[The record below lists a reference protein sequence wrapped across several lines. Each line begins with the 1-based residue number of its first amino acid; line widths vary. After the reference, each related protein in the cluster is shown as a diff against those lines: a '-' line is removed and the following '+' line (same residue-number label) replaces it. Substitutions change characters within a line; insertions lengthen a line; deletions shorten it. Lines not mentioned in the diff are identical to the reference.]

1 MLTGAQL
8 STAITA
14 ILVAAIALG
23 WTLHWI
29 WMRLSNAAV
38 TDTARITEMINRL
51 HEADRAREA
60 AEDARELAE
69 NLLASREAEME
80 NRMAAMQSR
89 LDGAVEGREAD
100 LTRQLREAQA
110 DAEAS
115 MSGLRNARERLTELE
130 AEVERLQSEVKAARG
145 DA

>member
-1 MLTGAQL
+1 MLSGSQL
-8 STAITA
+8 AIAISA
-14 ILVAAIALG
+14 ILAAAIALG
-23 WTLHWI
+23 WVLHWI
-29 WMRLSNAAV
+29 WIRLSNAAM
-38 TDTARITEMINRL
+38 TDTARLTEMINRL

-80 NRMAAMQSR
+80 NRLTAMQAR

-100 LTRQLREAQA
+100 LSQALREAQA

-115 MSGLRNARERLTELE
+115 MSGLRNARRRIAELE
-130 AEVERLQSEVKAARG
+130 AEVAELRAKK
-145 DA
+145 

>member
-8 STAITA
+8 ATAISAVLFAT
-14 ILVAAIALG
+14 LCLG
-23 WTLHWI
+23 WILHWL
-29 WMRLSNAAV
+29 WVRMSNAAIS
-38 TDTARITEMINRL
+38 DTARITEMINRL

-60 AEDARELAE
+60 AEDAKELAE

-100 LTRQLREAQA
+100 LSRQLREAEA
-110 DAEAS
+110 ESEAS
-115 MSGLRNARERLTELE
+115 MSGLRNARARIMELE
-130 AEVERLQSEVKAARG
+130 AEVEDLRRQI
-145 DA
+145 